1 MPPLLN
7 VDTAL
12 ANILA
17 NMKTL
22 PAETVSLPE
31 SHNRVIAEDIVS
43 PIDLPPFDNSAMD
56 GYAIRYGDSAAA
68 DRANP
73 ATLSVA
79 MDILAGS
86 APDGSL
92 ESGQAARIMT
102 GAPVPAGATAVIPV
116 EDTDDDW
123 SKGEDSPLPAE
134 VRLYRQLAAGENI
147 RRAGENIAAGAT
159 VMAAGTVIGPAEIG
173 MLAGIGCPRVDVI
186 RQPKVAILSSG
197 DELVDIYDELTPGK
211 IRDTNGYTLAGLI
224 RQAGGIPIRLP
235 IAKDSLDS
243 IRALYRRALEI
254 NPDLLISTAGVS
266 VGAADLVREVMNEL
280 GDIDFWRINMR
291 PGKPLAYGTIQGV
304 PFFGLPGNPVSTMVT
319 FEILVKPALAK
330 IAGRPFKRETVKA
343 ITAGTLKSDGR
354 RSYNRVILSQ
364 ENGRI
369 MAQTTGIQSS
379 GALMSMVKADGLAI
393 IPEGVM
399 EAPPGSELNVIL
411 LRRPDW

>member
-17 NMKTL
+17 DMNTL
-22 PAETVSLPE
+22 EAETVSLPE

-56 GYAIRYGDSAAA
+56 GYAIRFEDSVDADSA
-68 DRANP
+68 NP
-73 ATLSVA
+73 VALSVA

-86 APDGSL
+86 APDRRL
-92 ESGQAARIMT
+92 EPGQAARIMT

-123 SKGEDSPLPAE
+123 AKGESSPLPAE
-134 VRLYRQLAAGENI
+134 VRLFRQLDRGENI
-147 RRAGENIAAGAT
+147 RSAGENIAEGAT
-159 VMAAGTVIGPAEIG
+159 VMAAGSVIGPAEIG
-173 MLAGIGCPRVDVI
+173 MLAGIGCPRVEVI

-197 DELVDIYDELTPGK
+197 DELVDIYDDLTPGK
-211 IRDTNGYTLAGLI
+211 IRDTNGYTLAALV

-243 IRALYRRALEI
+243 VRALYRRALEI

-266 VGAADLVREVMNEL
+266 VGAADLVRVVMNEL

-291 PGKPLAYGTIQGV
+291 PGKPLAYGTIQGI

-319 FEILVKPALAK
+319 FEVLVKPALAK
-330 IAGRPFKRETVKA
+330 TAGRPFKRETVKA
-343 ITAGTLKSDGR
+343 ITAGHLKSDGR

-393 IPEGVM
+393 IPEGTTDV
-399 EAPPGSELNVIL
+399 PPGSELNVIL
-411 LRRPDW
+411 LREPDW

>member
-31 SHNRVIAEDIVS
+31 SHDRVIAEDIVS

-68 DRANP
+68 DPANP
-73 ATLSVA
+73 VTLSVA

-134 VRLYRQLAAGENI
+134 VRLYRQLDRGENI
-147 RRAGENIAAGAT
+147 RSAGENIAAGAT

-173 MLAGIGCPRVDVI
+173 MLAGIGCPRVEVI

-266 VGAADLVREVMNEL
+266 VGAADLVRVVMNEL

-319 FEILVKPALAK
+319 FEVLVKPALAK

-343 ITAGTLKSDGR
+343 FTAGTLKSDGR

>member
-22 PAETVSLPE
+22 LAETVSLPE
-31 SHNRVIAEDIVS
+31 SHDRVIAEDIVS

-56 GYAIRYGDSAAA
+56 GYAIRYEDSAAA
-68 DRANP
+68 APVNP
-73 ATLSVA
+73 VTLSVA

-102 GAPVPAGATAVIPV
+102 GAPVPACATAIIPV

-147 RRAGENIAAGAT
+147 RSAGENIAAGAT

-173 MLAGIGCPRVDVI
+173 MLAGIGCPRVEVI

-291 PGKPLAYGTIQGV
+291 PGKPLAYGTIQGI

-319 FEILVKPALAK
+319 FEVLVKPALAK

-393 IPEGVM
+393 IPEGTTDV
-399 EAPPGSELNVIL
+399 PPGSELNVIL